1 MASGEYGLEGDSR
14 KDKQHGY
21 SNAEMK
27 TDRCGPDMGLTDRVQ
42 EDKASGWR
50 LHGLQPAIPGS
61 Y

>member
-14 KDKQHGY
+14 KDKQRGY